1 MSRKGV
7 KKNMGMQRRER
18 LSSRFWCLCEK
29 KELYLMNKKR
39 IIFGSKL
46 GIVAAAAGSA
56 VGLGNIWR
64 FPSQAADGGGALF
77 IFLYIGCIIFFGIP
91 LMMSEFLIGRSG
103 RANASGSF
111 EKLAPGTSWK
121 WVGRLG
127 ILAGFLILGFY
138 MVVCGWTLEYIVQ
151 SVSGELM
158 RAGSFHD
165 NFGNLLQNPFR
176 QFTWMFLFTALTAF
190 FILGGVKKGIEQS
203 AKILMPVL
211 FLLLVI
217 LGIRSLTLPGSQE
230 GLAFLF
236 KPSMEHVKSTIFL
249 DAIGQAFFSLSI
261 GMGCMTTYGSY
272 FRDDSNL
279 RKTAIQVSLLD
290 SMVAVLAG
298 IVIFPAAFALT
309 QTPDTIVSTL
319 VAGGPGLLFITI
331 PDLFYHLPFSS
342 FWASLFFL
350 LLAIAA
356 LTSTISLMEVVTTFL
371 HEKFQ
376 MLRRNAIF
384 FVSIGVIIL
393 GAISSFLPSF
403 FNLLDYTT
411 AKVMLPVVG
420 LFISL
425 FIGWRLDK
433 KIVYAQLTNNGTL
446 PVSVRFIKL
455 YVFILRYIAPVA
467 IGAIF
472 VYGLV
477 F

>member
-1 MSRKGV
+1 
-7 KKNMGMQRRER
+7 
-18 LSSRFWCLCEK
+18 
-29 KELYLMNKKR
+29 MNKKR
-39 IIFGSKL
+39 ITFASKL

-77 IFLYIGCIIFFGIP
+77 IFLYIGCIIFLGIP
-91 LMMSEFLIGRSG
+91 LMISEFLIGRAG
-103 RANASGSF
+103 RANASGAF

-127 ILAGFLILGFY
+127 VLTGFFILGFY

-151 SVSGELM
+151 SMSGSLM
-158 RAGSFHD
+158 RSESFHD

-190 FILGGVKKGIEQS
+190 FLLAGVKKGIEQS
-203 AKILMPVL
+203 AKVLMPVL
-211 FLLLVI
+211 FLLLLI
-217 LGIRSLTLPGSQE
+217 LGIRSITLPGSAE

-272 FRDDSNL
+272 FRDETDL
-279 RKTAIQVSLLD
+279 RKTSVQVSLLD
-290 SMVAVLAG
+290 TMVAILAG

-331 PDLFYHLPFSS
+331 PDLFHHLPFSS
-342 FWASLFFL
+342 LWSALFFL

-371 HEKFQ
+371 HEHFQ

-384 FVSIGVIIL
+384 FVTLGVVIL
-393 GAISSFLPSF
+393 GTISSFQPGF
-403 FNLLDYTT
+403 FNLLDYAS
-411 AKVMLPVVG
+411 AKIMLPLGG
-420 LFISL
+420 LFISV
-425 FIGWRLDK
+425 FIGRRLDRN
-433 KIVYAQLTNNGTL
+433 IVHAQLTNNDSL

-467 IGAIF
+467 IVAIF
-472 VYGLV
+472 VYGIL